1 MRIFIFLT
9 LFFILSNCSTVE
21 VAREVTKA
29 TKSIKESIQNFNQEK
44 MEIKK
49 EKEDLKI
56 ERDKERVLANEQKK
70 IIEIKFIGLNL
81 AEIEIKLGKPS
92 LLRIDGNTKIARFDK
107 NSCRIFFF
115 FNQKYKNPKVE
126 YFEIRDRNGQLINNK
141 KKIKNCYKNL
151 Y

>member
-29 TKSIKESIQNFNQEK
+29 TKSVKESIQNFNQEK

-70 IIEIKFIGLNL
+70 
-81 AEIEIKLGKPS
+81 
-92 LLRIDGNTKIARFDK
+92 
-107 NSCRIFFF
+107 
-115 FNQKYKNPKVE
+115 
-126 YFEIRDRNGQLINNK
+126 
-141 KKIKNCYKNL
+141 
-151 Y
+151 